1 MWPSDN
7 FWILIFQ
14 KFWKVIRNLWKIVK
28 NVVNKVSLIVSSDYK
43 QNNTWLLVISPRVQL
58 NTSLVGCAQM

>member
-7 FWILIFQ
+7 FWILIFR

-28 NVVNKVSLIVSSDYK
+28 NVVNRVSLIVTSDYK
-43 QNNTWLLVISPRVQL
+43 QNNTRLLVDKEYPL
-58 NTSLVGCAQM
+58 LCPT